1 MRPMI
6 SPLAITLALSIG
18 PAHAQ
23 DTAGLQDR
31 VSRLAPFFAMQL
43 PNGNGPFPLMIIIA
57 GCSGF
62 HNDRF
67 SASYARDGRR
77 LLEMGYAVARADFV
91 RAHGLDNSC
100 VGTQNPSGEVVPDEE
115 VVAYIAATVEHM
127 RRRSDIDANR
137 VFLFGYSM
145 GGTGILNALNETE
158 IATKILGVL
167 NYFPRCEGVST
178 WSARVPML
186 LMLAE
191 LDNIVP
197 PEHCKNLVRRVDQ
210 PELIQVVE
218 YPDAH
223 HCFIAEDTPIVTEPK
238 MEPTCAFNPQALASS
253 WEDILKFLEPF

>member
-6 SPLAITLALSIG
+6 LRLAIISALSLG
-18 PAHAQ
+18 SAHGQ
-23 DTAGLQDR
+23 DAAGFQDR
-31 VSRLAPFFAMQL
+31 ISRLTSFFATQL
-43 PNGNGPFPLMIIIA
+43 PEGHGPFPLMIMVT

-62 HNDRF
+62 HNERF
-67 SASYARDGRR
+67 SASYARDERR
-77 LLEMGYAVARADFV
+77 LIKEGYAVARADFV

-100 VGTQNPSGEVVPDEE
+100 PGAQNSSGEVVPDEE

-210 PELIQVVE
+210 PEVIEVVE

-238 MEPTCAFNPQALASS
+238 MEPTCAFNPHALASS
-253 WEDILKFLEPF
+253 WGDILEFLEPF